1 MTIQPFHGNSLNV
14 TLQISNELR
23 KKKNHS
29 TFFCYTVRT
38 MKFHD
43 SYNLFEWPSLKQP
56 QDIGLVDT
64 IYLFLL
70 GK

>member
-1 MTIQPFHGNSLNV
+1 
-14 TLQISNELR
+14 
-23 KKKNHS
+23 
-29 TFFCYTVRT
+29 